1 MTISPA
7 SGFSSPAMQRIVVV
21 FPHPLG
27 PSSVKIRPSGI
38 SKLTPSTA
46 ASRLF
51 SVSNAFLSPSTLII
65 AGVRWSCPAGDDARS
80 LREADTGTQA
90 AGHGRQADQHREHDH
105 AQRPHVVGPPPLPQ
119 PKTEGGQH

>member
-1 MTISPA
+1 DETPAWVPMTISPA
-7 SGFSSPAMQRIVVV
+7 PGFSIPAMQRIVVV
-21 FPHPLG
+21 FPDPLG

-80 LREADTGTQA
+80 LREADPGSQSA
-90 AGHGRQADQHREHDH
+90 RHRRHERQ
-105 AQRPHVVGPPPLPQ
+105 
-119 PKTEGGQH
+119 